1 MARRVNPLVPVI
13 LGVAGA
19 AITGFVAYI
28 VSKRQRSGRIDTT
41 EAETLWAES
50 QAMRTELR
58 SEAENCRGEVVIL
71 REEMVAVRAEAS
83 VMRSELVALRQEGIV
98 LRAESVALREEMVTL
113 REESVL
119 LRKVD
124 LKERLQEQLAQEEAA
139 DE

>member
-1 MARRVNPLVPVI
+1 MNPWVPVV
-13 LGVAGA
+13 LGVVGALVSAAGA
-19 AITGFVAYI
+19 YI
-28 VSKRQRSGRIDTT
+28 IAKRQRSGRIDTT

-58 SEAENCRGEVVIL
+58 NRAETLEAEVIAL
-71 REEMVAVRAEAS
+71 RAELAAQRIESAAMREEM
-83 VMRSELVALRQEGIV
+83 VALRQEGIV

-124 LKERLQEQLAQEEAA
+124 LKERLEERLSEQEGEP
-139 DE
+139 

>member
-1 MARRVNPLVPVI
+1 MNPLVPVI

-19 AITGFVAYI
+19 VISGVVAYV

-50 QAMRTELR
+50 QAMRKELR
-58 SEAENCRGEVVIL
+58 DEAENCRGEVLIL
-71 REEMVAVRAEAS
+71 RTEMVAVRTEAS
-83 VMRSELVALRQEGIV
+83 VMREELVALRQEGIV

-124 LKERLQEQLAQEEAA
+124 LRERLQERL
-139 DE
+139 DEGEGQ

>member
-1 MARRVNPLVPVI
+1 MNPLVPVI
-13 LGVAGA
+13 LGLAGA
-19 AITGFVAYI
+19 VISGAVAYV

-50 QAMRTELR
+50 QAMRKELR
-58 SEAENCRGEVVIL
+58 DEAENCRLEVFAL
-71 REEMVAVRAEAS
+71 RSEMVAVRAEAS
-83 VMRSELVALRQEGIV
+83 VMREELVALRQEGIV

-124 LKERLQEQLAQEEAA
+124 LKERLQERIEEGRPG
-139 DE
+139 E